1 MASKRAAHL
10 QKGEAP
16 PKTKMSS
23 FKRAMLTNPPPE
35 SAAEVFRQSK
45 PEVLKGKMAA
55 VHDWLSTVAEDHED
69 AVRICV
75 PRQSNRPPFGL
86 AEPTN
91 VLFSVQEFF
100 GYVQAIS
107 DLHEPGFKEH
117 TWEDIFSDPLDLAD
131 DPGTVHFRQHK
142 WLLEPPIGVNLQG
155 MVLKIRDAI
164 ASGEPYHRPPEL
176 VSDGDRRMNPQRL
189 SPSPPAPMDEVVD
202 MTYTEV
208 HEPEDP
214 PPEMPTRRDEGYSKN
229 MLEDLI
235 GQLTVITRELTS
247 ELVDCKDVPKLQN
260 LVDEFFKSLERDG
273 SPDWLV
279 INTHLLSHFPDQLL
293 MYGPIRGAW
302 MYVFESFNG
311 KIRRYAMVDSI
322 YKVDLAAKEYILV
335 KGKWFPEFNQAT
347 TKRFAKLNSKYG
359 PDNTAKVVY
368 TYDPDDPET
377 PWDTTDP
384 FILAAQIE
392 RQVVIKKHPV
402 MKTAVVFD
410 LKADFF
416 ECIDDDGS
424 RPKGESSTGSGF
436 WSWLL
441 DYGSGFWFWTLNSGL
456 WFWIMASGLWF
467 WLNIFD
473 ANNFFN
479 SGVRGPGTTC
489 RAFST
494 KPGAVRRSQPHHKRL
509 QPADLHGRWNAGTD
523 RDSPPASPYSPTR
536 PEPCDEANPT
546 AGDSSLPDLRAPLS
560 YSTSADG
567 VNSADQMKFDDE
579 PQTCRAFATTHARR
593 RTYLDADPTAG
604 DSSPPTSTG
613 GGTGRD
619 SPPASPSPTR
629 PEPCDEADPTTSDS
643 SPPTSA
649 GGVDS
654 DDPMEFHDEP
664 QVAAHFPVDWDFLGI
679 F

>member
-1 MASKRAAHL
+1 MYR
-10 QKGEAP
+10 
-16 PKTKMSS
+16 
-23 FKRAMLTNPPPE
+23 R
-35 SAAEVFRQSK
+35 
-45 PEVLKGKMAA
+45 
-55 VHDWLSTVAEDHED
+55 AEDHED

-100 GYVQAIS
+100 GYVQEIS

-117 TWEDIFSDPLDLAD
+117 TWEDIFSDPFDLAD

-176 VSDGDRRMNPQRL
+176 VVSDGDRRMKPQRL
-189 SPSPPAPMDEVVD
+189 SPSPPAPMDKVVD

-293 MYGPIRGAW
+293 MYGPIRGTW

-311 KIRRYAMVDSI
+311 KIRRWVKNNAYPVQSVMQGFGRYRMVHVVRGLILVLRRRREATTNPTRPPVLRFLTTAPLRAPNTVVLGTQGKRHVLSRAETKALELWMHGNVPQYRKLKAKFDDYVTYCKRSGWGDHSRRMKRHSSKGLLACVNLSARSWFEEFAIARQLKTRRRKLVNVTSEPFSLEKHQRPEEIETDRYAMVDSI

-392 RQVVIKKHPV
+392 HQVVIKKHPV

-424 RPKGESSTGSGF
+424 RPKEDIRNIFRVSSGKTALCMSSGKMSSEIRKTFRTSSARLPRRVSSGF
-436 WSWLL
+436 QKTFHSE
-441 DYGSGFWFWTLNSGL
+441 DVFWKPED
-456 WFWIMASGLWF
+456 I
-467 WLNIFD
+467 I
-473 ANNFFN
+473 
-479 SGVRGPGTTC
+479 
-489 RAFST
+489 ST
-494 KPGAVRRSQPHHKRL
+494 KTSIRRSE
-509 QPADLHGRWNAGTD
+509 D
-523 RDSPPASPYSPTR
+523 
-536 PEPCDEANPT
+536 
-546 AGDSSLPDLRAPLS
+546 
-560 YSTSADG
+560 
-567 VNSADQMKFDDE
+567 VF
-579 PQTCRAFATTHARR
+579 
-593 RTYLDADPTAG
+593 
-604 DSSPPTSTG
+604 
-613 GGTGRD
+613 
-619 SPPASPSPTR
+619 
-629 PEPCDEADPTTSDS
+629 
-643 SPPTSA
+643 
-649 GGVDS
+649 
-654 DDPMEFHDEP
+654 
-664 QVAAHFPVDWDFLGI
+664 
-679 F
+679 